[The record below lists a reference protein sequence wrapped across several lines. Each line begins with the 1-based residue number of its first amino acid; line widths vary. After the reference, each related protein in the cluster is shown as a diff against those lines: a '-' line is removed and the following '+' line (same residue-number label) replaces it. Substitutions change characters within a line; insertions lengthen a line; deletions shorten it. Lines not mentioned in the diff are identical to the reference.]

1 MASSAS
7 SYYSDSSSVAPS
19 LLPTLQYPSY
29 SSLSIDSRDTGSHG
43 VELDERERVQFQDLS
58 TPFALPCSH
67 IFGSYYAGSPELFNN
82 PPHSFTVTPRA
93 SIDIPRPAR
102 PAVLQR
108 RSSSS
113 GRTPRRGLGPAV
125 PSPARRIA
133 MAYSASSNATTLP
146 APWTGLKN
154 VSAINRLR
162 IKNFAPSIATTTRS
176 NKSVV
181 SMKGTQMDPRV
192 YIKVG
197 DNGMVRWKIRK
208 RRISRAPW
216 EEAED
221 EWERIQE
228 ARSEVSLGTEESYCQ
243 TNPQTNFEQ
252 ARFQVVAPVVHPR
265 VVVAG
270 RLPAGRLPNPSSVE
284 VPLLSTP
291 SHRTSVASS
300 SGSIYADAQSGSP
313 ALPAAGSTDAPFDV
327 EGVDRAERTPRDEEE
342 DRGYDRR
349 IENLEL
355 GPDVFFGSY
364 TMSSTPSDMSR
375 VVPRAREYSLSALPP
390 SPSLPSFPTLRPIS
404 PNFHTSRSIYAPP
417 RLALLPPKS
426 TSFMS
431 FRPFAKLFSK
441 KSVPTLSDSPHTTFL
456 SYDATTRRAS
466 FKSNR
471 TSWLV
476 SEIEDDI
483 TFVDRSNESEFQEGS
498 EEVKVLEGLFDRFSM
513 DEVRRFRDISMRNQS
528 VVAL

>member
-1 MASSAS
+1 V
-7 SYYSDSSSVAPS
+7 D
-19 LLPTLQYPSY
+19 
-29 SSLSIDSRDTGSHG
+29 
-43 VELDERERVQFQDLS
+43 ELELVQFRDLS
-58 TPFALPCSH
+58 TPFALPSSP
-67 IFGSYYAGSPELFNN
+67 IFGSYPFGSPKSSYVPSNRFPEI
-82 PPHSFTVTPRA
+82 PRA
-93 SIDIPRPAR
+93 SIDIPSPTR

-113 GRTPRRGLGPAV
+113 GRVPPRGLYPAI

-133 MAYSASSNATTLP
+133 MAYSSSSGTMTP
-146 APWTGLKN
+146 GVPWTGLKN
-154 VSAINRLR
+154 VSAVDRLR

-192 YIKVG
+192 YMKVG

-228 ARSEVSLGTEESYCQ
+228 ARSE
-243 TNPQTNFEQ
+243 
-252 ARFQVVAPVVHPR
+252 ARFKVATPVEVVQPIVVAT
-265 VVVAG
+265 
-270 RLPAGRLPNPSSVE
+270 RLSTLSSAE
-284 VPLLSTP
+284 VPLLFTLN
-291 SHRTSVASS
+291 HRTSIGSCR
-300 SGSIYADAQSGSP
+300 SGGSVYADAISGSP
-313 ALPAAGSTDAPFDV
+313 DPSCPESFGESVPPSLDSSHQKPNTRAMGATVFVGGSSDAPVDV
-327 EGVDRAERTPRDEEE
+327 DAIPPVEVSQRDEEG

-355 GPDVFFGSY
+355 GPDVFFGSFN
-364 TMSSTPSDMSR
+364 MSTPQSSS
-375 VVPRAREYSLSALPP
+375 RARDYTISALPP

-404 PNFHTSRSIYAPP
+404 PTFDPSRSIYAPP
-417 RLALLPPKS
+417 RRPSLPPKS

-431 FRPFAKLFSK
+431 FRPFANLFRK
-441 KSVPTLSDSPHTTFL
+441 KSVPTLRHSPHTTFL
-456 SYDATTRRAS
+456 SYDATSRRAS

-476 SEIEDDI
+476 SEIEDDD
-483 TFVDRSNESEFQEGS
+483 TFGETSRVSEIREGS
-498 EEVKVLEGLFDRFSM
+498 EQVKVLEGLFDRFSM